1 MEWVDITGNGT
12 RDLVTGKRFYAHN
25 GGDPGG
31 KDPVKMYWYEV
42 RKRKGQSPKF
52 VPHEITEGL
61 GTGVGTQF
69 LVTDVNGDGLADIAL
84 SNKKGVNV
92 LVQKR

>member
-1 MEWVDITGNGT
+1 
-12 RDLVTGKRFYAHN
+12 
-25 GGDPGG
+25 
-31 KDPVKMYWYEV
+31 MYWYEV
-42 RKRKGQSPKF
+42 KKQKGQAPKF

>member
-1 MEWVDITGNGT
+1 MCI
-12 RDLVTGKRFYAHN
+12 RDR
-25 GGDPGG
+25 
-31 KDPVKMYWYEV
+31 
-42 RKRKGQSPKF
+42 SPKF